1 MPKPIKIMPMFFVLP
16 FLMNMMRMIPAISAS
31 GARVEGLKNS
41 SRTLPPA
48 SISIRRMIWAVT
60 VVPMFAPMTMLTA
73 CRRFKMP
80 APMRP
85 TVRTI
90 VAVELWM
97 MAVTMVPVRSPRTRK
112 FFRAGP
118 EPCFKPSPMI
128 SMP

>member
-1 MPKPIKIMPMFFVLP
+1 M
-16 FLMNMMRMIPAISAS
+16 
-31 GARVEGLKNS
+31 
-41 SRTLPPA
+41 
-48 SISIRRMIWAVT
+48 T
-60 VVPMFAPMTMLTA
+60 VVPIFAPMTMLTA

-97 MAVTMVPVRSPRTRK
+97 MAVTMVPVRSPRTTLWVSLPRK